1 MSRPV
6 QYRFRLYVADDTAN
20 STQALRNLTALC
32 RTHLP
37 ARHEITVVDVLE
49 EPERAL
55 QDGVFMTPTLMVLAP
70 APVRTIVGTLSQ
82 TDTVLLA
89 LGLNVVAA

>member
-1 MSRPV
+1 LSRPAP
-6 QYRFRLYVADDTAN
+6 YRFRLYIAEDTVN
-20 STQALRNLTALC
+20 SAQALRNLTALC

-37 ARHEITVVDVLE
+37 DRHEIAVVDVLK

-70 APVRTIVGTLSQ
+70 TPIRRIVGTLSQ
-82 TDTVLLA
+82 TETVLSA